1 LADEDLFTEEC
12 AVVRPATSCVLDV
25 LAARLLTYLGCPPAV
40 ATVAMAVRLARLSAL
55 EDRTEFMLELL
66 LPPLDEPDDADPPA
80 AAADMDVKLPPPED
94 TGKSSALGPLRG
106 ETVALLLCVFPLSL
120 SRSFFSLLFWSVVD
134 VEEDAL
140 WDFSCP
146 AFEVLAPDADVE
158 DADAEGPAR
167 GNGGEIVPERE

>member
-1 LADEDLFTEEC
+1 
-12 AVVRPATSCVLDV
+12 
-25 LAARLLTYLGCPPAV
+25 
-40 ATVAMAVRLARLSAL
+40 MAVRLARLSAL

-66 LPPLDEPDDADPPA
+66 LPPLDEPDDADPA
-80 AAADMDVKLPPPED
+80 AAAPPADMDVKLPAPED

-146 AFEVLAPDADVE
+146 AFEVLAPDA
-158 DADAEGPAR
+158 GR
-167 GNGGEIVPERE
+167 RRC